1 MFALL
6 EGNLVSFIDHCILKF
21 VFVSV
26 IRHHERRF
34 DGCEASK
41 THFPSLQD
49 KNPKVVSEVLG

>member
-1 MFALL
+1 
-6 EGNLVSFIDHCILKF
+6 VSFINHCILKF

-26 IRHHERRF
+26 IRHHERIF